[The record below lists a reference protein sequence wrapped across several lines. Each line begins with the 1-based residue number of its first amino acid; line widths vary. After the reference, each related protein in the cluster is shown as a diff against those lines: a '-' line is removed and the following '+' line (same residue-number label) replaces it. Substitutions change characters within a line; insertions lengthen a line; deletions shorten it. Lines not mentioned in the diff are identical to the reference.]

1 MTDQKERTDRRKAK
15 YNLKR
20 VNETLGDLREDMAAR
35 YEAAINQ
42 EISRFRGHN
51 TK

>member
-20 VNETLGDLREDMAAR
+20 VNERMFL
-35 YEAAINQ
+35 
-42 EISRFRGHN
+42 S
-51 TK
+51 